1 MSTRNI
7 MSATNTI
14 TASETRPGGPPA
26 DLHVR
31 PMNTKVRWA
40 TKNPPADPKVSFA
53 GKNVLVTG
61 ANTGLGYQAALK
73 YASLGADRLFIGVRT
88 KAKGEQTKQ
97 RIIKATNCTEIEI
110 LTVDLV
116 SFESVQSFVEELRKS
131 TNDKLDVALLNAG
144 MGNPNFQRSPSGWEM
159 TVQVN
164 VLSTALMAVLLL
176 PLLRA
181 TAARGGSVPHLTFVN
196 SHGHDTVKREWLGP
210 DGSLLQATN
219 TEKGWVSENSYS
231 MVKLEGMAIMQH
243 IAQVAAG
250 SGGPTSPDIIVNAVC
265 PDLCRTELGRNYG
278 TVQRIIGNIVIS
290 LIART
295 AEQGSR
301 TLVSGTA
308 LGPESHGR
316 FWHHDVLYPIGEMA
330 KDEILMKRTWDE
342 IWEVISKDRPELEKA
357 LNGE

>member
-1 MSTRNI
+1 MGNNNLFPTEPSRKNKTARSI

-14 TASETRPGGPPA
+14 TATETRPGGPPA
-26 DLHVR
+26 DLHIQ
-31 PMNTKVRWA
+31 PMSTKVRWA

-61 ANTGLGYQAALK
+61 ANTGLGFQAALK
-73 YASLGADRLFIGVRT
+73 YASLGADRLIIGVRS
-88 KAKGEQTKQ
+88 KAKGEETKQ
-97 RIIKATNCTEIEI
+97 RIIKATGYTKIDI
-110 LTVDLV
+110 LTVDLI
-116 SFESVQSFVEELRKS
+116 SFDSVESFVEELRKS

-144 MGNPNFQRSPSGWEM
+144 MGNPNFQKAPTGWEM
-159 TVQVN
+159 AVQVN

-181 TAARGGSVPHLTFVN
+181 TAARGGPAPHMTFVN
-196 SHGHDTVKREWLGP
+196 SNGHDTVKRGWLGP

-231 MVKLEGMAIMQH
+231 MVKLEGMAVMQH

-250 SGGPTSPDIIVNAVC
+250 NGGLTSPDIIVNAVC
-265 PDLCRTELGRNYG
+265 PGLCGTELGRNYG
-278 TVQRIIGNIVIS
+278 AVQRIIGNLIIS
-290 LIART
+290 FIART

-316 FWHHDVLYPIGEMA
+316 FWHLDVLYPY
-330 KDEILMKRTWDE
+330 DDLH
-342 IWEVISKDRPELEKA
+342 ISQT
-357 LNGE
+357 